1 MLATLGA
8 TSALDYTAS
17 VYTGGPTNTEMI
29 LTTTVTHG
37 GQYIAR
43 KTDVYYLEN
52 VDAPLFMRNGYR
64 NVNMKVVAQ

>member
-1 MLATLGA
+1 LGL

-29 LTTTVTHG
+29 LTTTVARG
-37 GQYIAR
+37 GQYLAR

-52 VDAPLFMRNGYR
+52 VDAPLFMRSSYR